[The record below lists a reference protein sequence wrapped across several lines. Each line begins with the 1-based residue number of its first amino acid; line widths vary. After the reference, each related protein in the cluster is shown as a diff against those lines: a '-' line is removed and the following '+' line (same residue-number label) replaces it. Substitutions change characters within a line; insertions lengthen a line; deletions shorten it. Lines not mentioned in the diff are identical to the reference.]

1 VTPRGPADVVRALYE
16 ASAAGADP
24 SVFATGALARAL
36 RIEHEAW
43 THAEVAARSFV
54 PRRLE
59 VVRDDGAAATVAIDG
74 EYRLAYRQ
82 QGQKEWQGS
91 GRRIR
96 GRAHLARVDGEWKVA
111 DLPDSSGGMAARAIG
126 SVEPLTADGEL
137 ELDAVYA
144 THPKRDSYLVAL
156 RNGGARPLH
165 IARVRLEVRVFRRL
179 ALQLALPLTE
189 ERTLQP
195 GDAWAFIL
203 PWKAP
208 FRGRDGALAVEA
220 VESSGRVHTAKVA
233 THPPAR
239 PPLATRFRRAV
250 TPPVVL
256 EAAAVALLVWGLLPG
271 WIVTSY
277 LPGIL
282 LAGAALYRA
291 AYLLFFVRYRSSGG
305 ALPLLV
311 SLTAGELA
319 LGSWMFLRE
328 DPTLSGLVILGS
340 LLALLTPTAV
350 ALFRRE

>member
-1 VTPRGPADVVRALYE
+1 VASRGPADVVRALYD
-16 ASAAGADP
+16 ASAAGEDP
-24 SVFATGALARAL
+24 SVHATGKLARSL
-36 RIEHEAW
+36 RIEHAAW
-43 THAEVAARSFV
+43 THAEVAARSFE

-59 VVRDDGAAATVAIDG
+59 VVRDDGANATVAIDG

-82 QGQKEWQGS
+82 EGQKEWQGA

-96 GRAHLARVDGEWKVA
+96 GRVHLARVDGEWKVA

-126 SVEPLTADGEL
+126 SVEPFDPEGEL

-144 THPKRDSYLVAL
+144 THPKRDSYSIAL
-156 RNGGARPLH
+156 RNCGAAPLRVL
-165 IARVRLEVRVFRRL
+165 RVRLEVRVFRLL
-179 ALQLALPLTE
+179 ALRLALPLTA
-189 ERTLQP
+189 ERTLEP
-195 GDAWAFIL
+195 GGTWAFIV

-220 VESSGRVHTAKVA
+220 VDPSGRVHTAKVA

-271 WIVTSY
+271 WIVTTF

-291 AYLLFFVRYRSSGG
+291 ANLLFFVRYRGG
-305 ALPLLV
+305 GAALPLLS
-311 SLTAGELA
+311 SLIAAELA

-328 DPTLSGLVILGS
+328 DPTLSGLVVLGS

-350 ALFRRE
+350 ALYRRE

>member
-1 VTPRGPADVVRALYE
+1 VTSRGPADVVRALYD
-16 ASAAGADP
+16 ASAAGEDY
-24 SVFATGALARAL
+24 SIYTTGELSRML

-43 THAEVAARSFV
+43 THAEVAARSFE

-59 VVRDDGAAATVAIDG
+59 VVRDDGATATVAIDG
-74 EYRLAYRQ
+74 QYRLAYRQ
-82 QGQKEWQGS
+82 QGQKEWQAS

-96 GRAHLARVDGEWKVA
+96 GRVRLLRVEGEWKVA
-111 DLPDSSGGMAARAIG
+111 DLPDSSGGMAAAAIG
-126 SVEPLTADGEL
+126 TVEPLTADGEL

-144 THPKRDSYLVAL
+144 THPKRDSYSVAL
-156 RNGGARPLH
+156 RNRGAEPLR
-165 IARVRLEVRVFRRL
+165 IVRVRLDVPVFGAL
-179 ALQLALPLTE
+179 ALRLALPLTE

-195 GDAWAFIL
+195 GGTWAFVL

-208 FRGRDGALAVEA
+208 FRGRDGALLVEG
-220 VESSGRVHTAKVA
+220 VESSGRIHTAKVA
-233 THPPAR
+233 THPPRR
-239 PPLATRFRRAV
+239 PRLATRVRRAV

-256 EAAAVALLVWGLLPG
+256 EAAAIALLIWGQLPG
-271 WIVTSY
+271 WIVTSF

-291 AYLLFFVRYRSSGG
+291 AYLLFFVRYRGG
-305 ALPLLV
+305 GAALPLLV

-319 LGSWMFLRE
+319 LGSWLFLRE

-350 ALFRRE
+350 ALFRRD